1 MTVLADIGAILIL
14 SSHYLIMVVLSGFGA
29 HRLHLTYRQWR
40 AKPEAEA
47 TWRLA
52 DLPVVTVQLP
62 VFNERHV
69 ITRLIDAA
77 AALDYPR
84 DRLEI
89 QVLDD
94 STDET
99 AAIAAARC
107 AYHRALGVRIEHV
120 RRPDRQGFKA
130 GALDYGLARARGE
143 FLLIL
148 DADFLP
154 PSDFLRAL
162 IDPLADPRVAMVQ
175 ARWGYLNR
183 NASLLTRAQA
193 VLLDAH
199 FAIEHS
205 RRAAGGLFFNFNGT
219 AGIWRKAAIVDA
231 GGWRADTLTEDLDLS
246 YRAQLAGWRFVYRGD
261 VICPGEL
268 PGDMNAFK
276 TQQHRWTKGSIEVM
290 LRILPAVWR
299 AKLPFRVKAEA
310 IIHLTSNL
318 SYLLIVAECLLLF
331 VPGVLFREAYHLDAL
346 LWVDAP
352 LFIMASLSHIGFF
365 LVGQR
370 VLGLGVRSKLSE
382 VAILI
387 PLLIGLALNNGRAVV
402 EALLGQRSPFIR
414 TPKQGSADAAR
425 EGLGLAA
432 YRAARSWLSAGV
444 EMMLGTAYIGCCVW
458 LVTQHFWLSLPF
470 ALLFAASFLSI
481 GMSSVRA
488 RLPHARRIAEA

>member
-1 MTVLADIGAILIL
+1 MTMLADIGAILII

-40 AKPEAEA
+40 AAPAQDHPARFE
-47 TWRLA
+47 T
-52 DLPVVTVQLP
+52 LPLVTVQLP

-89 QVLDD
+89 QILDD

-99 AAIAAARC
+99 AALAAARC
-107 AYHRALGVRIEHV
+107 DYHRSLGVRIEHV
-120 RRPDRQGFKA
+120 RRPDRRGFKA
-130 GALDYGLARARGE
+130 GALDYGLARAAGD

-154 PSDFLRAL
+154 PPGFLRAL
-162 IDPLADPRVAMVQ
+162 IDPLADPGVAMVQ

-219 AGIWRKAAIVDA
+219 AGIWRKQAIVDA

-246 YRAQLAGWRFVYRGD
+246 YRAQLGGWRFVYRGG

-290 LRILPAVWR
+290 LRTLPPLWR
-299 AKLPFRVKAEA
+299 AKLPWRVKSEA
-310 IIHLTSNL
+310 IIHLTSNI

-352 LFIMASLSHIGFF
+352 LFVIASLSHIGFF

-370 VLGLGVRSKLSE
+370 VLGQKVRGTLRE

-414 TPKQGSADAAR
+414 TPKLGSMGQR
-425 EGLGLAA
+425 SEGRGVTA
-432 YRAARSWLSAGV
+432 YRAARSWLGAACEIS
-444 EMMLGTAYIGCCVW
+444 LGLAYVGCAIW
-458 LVTQHFWLSLPF
+458 LVAAEFWLSLPF
-470 ALLFAASFLSI
+470 AILFAASFLAI
-481 GMSSVRA
+481 GLSSVQA
-488 RLPHARRIAEA
+488 RLPHARRIAPA